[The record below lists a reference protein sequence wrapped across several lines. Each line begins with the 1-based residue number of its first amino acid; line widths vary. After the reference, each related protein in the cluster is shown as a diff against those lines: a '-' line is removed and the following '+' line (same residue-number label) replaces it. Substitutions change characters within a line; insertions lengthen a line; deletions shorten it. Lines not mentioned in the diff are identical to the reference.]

1 MRFSERQIILLMVG
15 CGTVSFVDE
24 YQLFGETYCFY
35 VHDRRRCLLIH
46 THTSLT
52 ELKTVI
58 LKHNRLKDHSLLVFQ
73 NTVII
78 IIIIIV
84 IIWVLISR
92 TQPEYYLLF
101 ISKTTL
107 MKTTICFG
115 LYFHRLLSG
124 PKYPFSR
131 KTVQR
136 I

>member
-58 LKHNRLKDHSLLVFQ
+58 LKHNRLKDHTLLVFQ

-78 IIIIIV
+78 IIIIII

-107 MKTTICFG
+107 MKTTTCFG
-115 LYFHRLLSG
+115 LYFHRLSSG
-124 PKYPFSR
+124 RKYPFSR